1 MKRLITIAIMLVL
14 FENAFV
20 NAQMSAKY
28 LPEKPG
34 KWIYS
39 SNIKSP
45 GIEVA
50 TFNKNLAGL
59 AEWLHQNLPMF
70 SNPKGYDLDAWA
82 YPIFNDRY
90 KLNICNYAMRSEV
103 IFNFQLFLGS
113 GGKRTV
119 EPPHFGFYVNN
130 TEEGHGANPNY
141 KYFSKEEYDPGQVRN
156 FTTSDEKAINEAVIK
171 INGVFAVYP
180 FVKELAPGV
189 NFYDCGMGGY
199 GVVVVFNPDRPDFWI
214 PVTLREL
221 ADMYLEFYTSQKD
234 EFLLPQLKK
243 EIAELSEEELN
254 APAFYGHDE
263 HFILK
268 ANGKNQDLQLM
279 RYNPDYWD
287 RILPPSAIQ
296 FMTFPYKQFSAEE
309 LEEHK
314 RNNGYPVYLEMF
326 LQEIDWEKL
335 AGMIMK
341 QR

>member
-1 MKRLITIAIMLVL
+1 MKRLITITISLLL
-14 FENAFV
+14 FQNTFV

-28 LPEKPG
+28 LPENSG
-34 KWIYS
+34 KWSYS

-45 GIEVA
+45 GAEVIA
-50 TFNKNLAGL
+50 FNKNLLVL
-59 AEWLHQNLPMF
+59 AEWFHQNLPMC

-90 KLNICNYAMRSEV
+90 KLNKCNYAMRSEV
-103 IFNFQLFLGS
+103 IFNFQLFLSS
-113 GGKRTV
+113 GGKRTI

-130 TEEGHGANPNY
+130 TEEGHGTNPNY
-141 KYFSKEEYDPGQVRN
+141 KYFSQEEYDPGQVRN
-156 FTTSDEKAINEAVIK
+156 FTPLDEKAINEAVIK
-171 INGVFAVYP
+171 MNGVFSVYP

-199 GVVVVFNPDRPDFWI
+199 GAVVVFNPERPDFWI

-263 HFILK
+263 HFVLK

-287 RILPPSAIQ
+287 KTLPPSAIQ
-296 FMTFPYKQFSAEE
+296 FMSFSYKQSSAKDTN
-309 LEEHK
+309 EHFW
-314 RNNGYPVYLEMF
+314 NNGYPIYS
-326 LQEIDWEKL
+326 EILLSELDWRKL
-335 AGMIMK
+335 AGMV
-341 QR
+341 QRK